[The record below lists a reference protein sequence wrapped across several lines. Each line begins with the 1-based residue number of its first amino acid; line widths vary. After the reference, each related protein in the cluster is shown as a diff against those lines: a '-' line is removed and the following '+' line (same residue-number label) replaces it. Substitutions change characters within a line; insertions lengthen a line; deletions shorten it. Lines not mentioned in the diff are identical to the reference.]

1 MTRVRRTCRPA
12 YVVIIAIVGVA
23 VIALFALVL
32 ARYALLDR
40 SRERQA
46 MLESYAQQVAQ
57 SGRAW
62 TRLHGAELARRP
74 VVVLPIEGL
83 LPTGA
88 AGRAE
93 LRQVESADG
102 VAMVE
107 CRITLR
113 RGRESLRRR
122 VHWPLPDV
130 STTRPASGPARP

>member
-1 MTRVRRTCRPA
+1 MTRVRRTRRPA

-23 VIALFALVL
+23 LIAMFGLVL

-46 MLESYAQQVAQ
+46 LLESYAQQVAQ

-62 TRLHGAELARRP
+62 TCLRGAELSRRP
-74 VVVLPIEGL
+74 MVVLPVEGL

-88 AGRAE
+88 TGQAE
-93 LRQVESADG
+93 LRRIESANG

-113 RGRESLRRR
+113 RGRQSLRWR

-130 STTRPASGPARP
+130 STTRPASSPATP